1 MIKCL
6 QIDSIDYLKNKI
18 IFCIYKIIECSL
30 FIIYLYK
37 SICAILQLFGINNML
52 LTVLLL
58 SIK

>member
-6 QIDSIDYLKNKI
+6 QRDSIDYLKNKI
-18 IFCIYKIIECSL
+18 IFCIYKIIVCSL

-58 SIK
+58 SIE